1 MGENI
6 TGHQLENYSLLAQ
19 DNHLFVL
26 ARSGRLSLP
35 QSWLEKQPV
44 FFDKVLYPLAAI
56 LFGFV
61 APFLAAFLGLP
72 LLLVVIIGPAVEES
86 TVGQLLFLTGSFLP
100 LFFLVWFWLWLFER
114 RPLWTVGLERPFLR
128 KYLRGLGIGLLMFI
142 AAVIVLAL
150 LDLVVTE
157 TAAAGRLSLV
167 SLGGILL
174 IFMGWMVQG
183 AAEEVLARGFLL
195 PVIGTRWGSLAG
207 VLVSSLFFALLHLLN
222 PNVTLIS
229 LVNLALFGLFAALY
243 ALFEGGLW
251 GVFAIHSIWNWA
263 QGNLFGFEVSGIE
276 IQSGMLFDLMEIGP
290 DWLTGG
296 LFGPEGGMVVT
307 IVLIISSLLVLFAG
321 KRRKYKTTS

>member
-321 KRRKYKTTS
+321 KRRKYKITS